1 MKLSDYVVS
10 FLEKKGIK
18 FTFGVTG
25 GGAMHLNDS
34 FGKSKKIKFIMTHHE
49 QAASMAAEGYT
60 RRSGNIGI
68 CNVTTGP
75 GGTNSITGVSG
86 AWIDSI
92 PQLIISGQVAKKDMI
107 NKSSLRQ
114 KGIQEINIIDIVK
127 PVTKYALI
135 LKDENRIRYEL
146 EKCFYLSTHGRQ
158 GPTWIDIPLDI
169 QAKQISP
176 KSLKPFRPPTKR
188 PVSNKVKFGKIL
200 NLIKKSIRPVIVIGN
215 GVHSSM
221 SYREINLLINKFN
234 IPVLSSW
241 NASDI
246 LKYNHKKY
254 IGRFGL
260 FGDRASNFTVQNSD
274 LLIILGSRMSQPQTG
289 YNLSLFAPEANY
301 IYVDVDKNEIKKF
314 SGKNNLSIVSDL
326 KIFLINFLKFMSKKY
341 IVNNL
346 NKIHLNWLNQTL
358 VWKDKYP
365 VVLKKYKS
373 EKKINSFHFID
384 EISKKLKKNTCIVT
398 DMGTSFTCTM
408 QTYRPSGE
416 QRLFTSSGLA
426 AMGFGLPGS
435 IGAAFADKRKD
446 TICITGDGGFMFNI
460 QELQT
465 IKHYNLPIKIFIL
478 CNKGYLTMK
487 LMQKKN
493 FKKFVGS
500 TPESGVSCP
509 DFENVGKAFKIPS
522 LTIHKNKN
530 IGMLI
535 KNVIK
540 KKGPIICQIIMQDHQ
555 QLIPRVQT
563 KMSKHGKFLP
573 TPIDNLYPY
582 LPEKEYRKNIFY
594 KKKFK

>member
-60 RRSGNIGI
+60 RKSGNIGI

-75 GGTNSITGVSG
+75 GGTNSITGVTG

-107 NKSSLRQ
+107 NNSLLRQ
-114 KGIQEINIIDIVK
+114 KGIQEINIIDLVK
-127 PVTKYALI
+127 PVTKYALS
-135 LKDENRIRYEL
+135 LKNENKIKYEL
-146 EKCFYLSTHGRQ
+146 EKCFYLSTNKRQ

-169 QAKQISP
+169 QAKQINPNTLKSFKPP
-176 KSLKPFRPPTKR
+176 KMRKTLNNNQF
-188 PVSNKVKFGKIL
+188 NKIFK
-200 NLIKKSIRPVIVIGN
+200 LIKSSSRPVIIIGN
-215 GVHSSM
+215 GIHSSK
-221 SYREINLLINKFN
+221 SNKETIALIKKFN

-246 LKYNHKKY
+246 LKSNNNKY

-289 YNLSLFAPEANY
+289 YNLSLFAPEAKY
-301 IYVDVDKNEIKKF
+301 IYVDIDKNEIKKF
-314 SGKNNLSIVSDL
+314 SKKNIFSVISDL
-326 KIFLINFLKFMSKKY
+326 KLFLMNFLKFMKNRSIDKNTN
-341 IVNNL
+341 I
-346 NKIHLNWLNQTL
+346 IHLNWLKKTIA
-358 VWKDKYP
+358 WKSKYP
-365 VVLKKYKS
+365 VVLKKYRH

-384 EISKKLKKNTCIVT
+384 EISKRIKKNSCIVT

-408 QTYRPSGE
+408 QTYKPKGN

-435 IGAAFADKRKD
+435 IGASFADKKKD

-465 IKHYNLPIKIFIL
+465 IKHYKLPIKIFIL

-493 FKKFVGS
+493 FKKLIGS
-500 TPESGVSCP
+500 DSYSGIKFPNFKKLANTFSLKYIKLTNKILNNDLDKILKRKES
-509 DFENVGKAFKIPS
+509 I
-522 LTIHKNKN
+522 
-530 IGMLI
+530 LI
-535 KNVIK
+535 EVNM
-540 KKGPIICQIIMQDHQ
+540 PPFQE
-555 QLIPRVQT
+555 LIPRMQNRLEKDGTFIVP
-563 KMSKHGKFLP
+563 KF
-573 TPIDNLYPY
+573 DDLYPH
-582 LPEKEYRKNIFY
+582 LDLKQLEKERQKAKLI
-594 KKKFK
+594 